1 MVYFI
6 LFGFALIGIATA
18 AILIFTFLPS
28 KTMGDVLSKFR
39 PEEGR
44 KDEVASTAGGP
55 ARSQR
60 SRARPSGFYRWNAGG
75 KEVVSVN
82 VLVPD

>member
-44 KDEVASTAGGP
+44 KDEVASPAGEP
-55 ARSQR
+55 ATSQR
-60 SRARPSGFYRWNAGG
+60 PPSEPND
-75 KEVVSVN
+75 S
-82 VLVPD
+82 